1 MMKALVVGGAGA
13 TGPPIID
20 GLLRRGYEVVV
31 LHRGVHES
39 GLHDNL
45 EHIHADPHWKE
56 DIARALEGRGFD
68 LAVAIYGRLKY
79 IAENLRGKTPRLISV
94 GGALAVYKGWM
105 AVTEANPWEHME
117 PTPLPLEE
125 DHPLSKADGVD
136 NFSLQVRD
144 SENRVMQA
152 HHEGH
157 YSATHFRYP
166 IVYGPR
172 HIGPPEW
179 AIMRRVK
186 DGRKRLILPGG
197 GLTLLSR
204 GFADN
209 IAHGVMLAVDNPSA
223 SAGQVYNVCDDRL
236 VYNREWV
243 TMLSQILHHEFEF
256 IEMPFDLLPN
266 SFRAAPTQLL
276 FRYHRVMDNR
286 KIKGQLG
293 YRDAVPVEKALETT
307 VNWYLEHPLPP
318 GGEMEQNLG
327 DPYDYEYEDR
337 LIEIYRSHGMA
348 MKSEFLQVPPVK
360 VTWRHPYPHPKK
372 RGDQR

>member
-1 MMKALVVGGAGA
+1 MKALVVGGAGA

-20 GLLRRGYEVVV
+20 GLLSRGFEVVV

-39 GLHDNL
+39 GLHQDL

-56 DIARALEGRGFD
+56 DIARALDGRSFD
-68 LAVAIYGRLKY
+68 LAVAIYGRLRY

-94 GGALAVYKGWM
+94 GGALPVYKGWM

-117 PTPLPLEE
+117 PTPVPLEE
-125 DHPLSKADGVD
+125 DHPLSTAEGVD
-136 NFSLQVRD
+136 HFSLQVRE
-144 SENRVMQA
+144 SERFVMES
-152 HHEGH
+152 HREGH

-179 AIMRRVK
+179 AIIRRVR
-186 DGRKRLILPGG
+186 DGRRRLILPGG
-197 GLTLLSR
+197 GLALLSR

-209 IAHGVMLAVDNPSA
+209 IAHGVMLAVDQPA
-223 SAGQVYNVCDDRL
+223 AAAGQVYNLCDDRL
-236 VYNREWV
+236 LFNREWV
-243 TMLSQILHHEFEF
+243 TTVARIMGHEFEF
-256 IEMPFDLLPN
+256 VEMPFDILPDN
-266 SFRAAPTQLL
+266 FRAAPTQLL
-276 FRYHRVMDNR
+276 FRYHRVMDTR
-286 KIKGQLG
+286 KIREQLG
-293 YRDAVPVEKALETT
+293 YRDVVPVQTALEST
-307 VNWYLEHPLPP
+307 VRWYLEHPLPP

-327 DPYDYEYEDR
+327 DPFDYEYEDR
-337 LIEIYRSHGMA
+337 LVELYKAHGNTMED
-348 MKSEFLQVPPVK
+348 EFSQLPQVK